1 MHTSWKIQFF
11 FSLSLSL
18 TLSHTHTRTLSLSL
32 PLSLSPLACWFHK
45 DFLYAIKMLLQHSV
59 EWHSSN
65 ATKEKDKIHLR
76 FNRLK
81 IFKEKMTIM

>member
-1 MHTSWKIQFF
+1 
-11 FSLSLSL
+11 
-18 TLSHTHTRTLSLSL
+18 
-32 PLSLSPLACWFHK
+32 
-45 DFLYAIKMLLQHSV
+45 MLLQHSV

-81 IFKEKMTIM
+81 IFREDDNHVRLFRQGILKGEV